1 MPTLPISP
9 SNSADEIRE
18 SLTGFPEAT
27 VEAVLRFR
35 SEPNVETLRAML
47 PGFIEFHLPRGT
59 PRPPAVLAD
68 DLRLTQDLGLD
79 SLALTE
85 MAFKLDELFGVMIET
100 REVTGISTVGELVGF
115 LKKKFALE

>member
-1 MPTLPISP
+1 MPSLPISP
-9 SNSADEIRE
+9 SKSVDEIRGD
-18 SLTGFPEAT
+18 LTGFPDAT
-27 VEAVLRFR
+27 VEAIIRFR
-35 SEPNVETLRAML
+35 SEHSIEALRAML

-85 MAFKLDELFGVMIET
+85 MAFKFDELFGVMIET
-100 REVTGISTVGELVGF
+100 REVTGIRTVGELVVF
-115 LKKKFALE
+115 LKTKFALE